1 MASPEPVASAGS
13 APAGVAHEEAAP
25 APTASEALAF
35 LDQVEGHLHELSKR
49 ASRALWVQQTYI
61 TDETEQ
67 IAAEATRD
75 LMGASLEAATAARRY
90 DGLALPPD
98 PDRKLR
104 LLKLSEALP
113 GPQDPARQAELAEL
127 AAWLEGSYG
136 RAKYT
141 PPGGQPL
148 DLDHLERV
156 MAHSRSPAELL
167 ETWAGWHSIARP
179 LRGGYSRLVELATE
193 GAQAVGF
200 DDLGLLWRSAYDVPP
215 EEFEAQLDALWDQLR
230 PLYESLHAYV
240 RTRLSRQY
248 GPGVVSPV
256 GPLPAHLLGNMWAQ
270 EWQQIYPLVA
280 PAGAGPTFDLT
291 RNLQSAGYDAVR
303 MMRTGEAFF
312 SSLGFEP
319 LPQTFW
325 ERSML
330 TRPADREV
338 VCHASA
344 WCLDGDLDLRI
355 KMCTQITGE
364 DFQTVHHELGHIYYD
379 RAYRHQPYLFRGGA
393 NDGFHEAIGDA
404 IALSV
409 TPEYLVRIGLLDR
422 APDASSDIGLLLAR
436 ALEKVAFVPFALA
449 VDRWR
454 WGVFSG
460 EIRPGNYNRTWW
472 DLRRRYQ
479 GVVPPV
485 PRTEDDFDAG
495 AKYHIPAHVPYARYF
510 VAAFLQYQLHR
521 SMTEIAGVDGPL
533 HRRSIYGSQEA
544 GRRLEAMLALG
555 QSRPWP
561 DALEVLTGSRR
572 MDASGILD
580 YYAPLKAWLDEQNAG
595 QPVGWEGGSGA

>member
-1 MASPEPVASAGS
+1 MAPSDTP
-13 APAGVAHEEAAP
+13 GVP
-25 APTASEALAF
+25 APGQALPSAAEAEAF
-35 LDQVEGHLHELSKR
+35 LDRVEDRLHELSKR

-75 LMGASLEAATAARRY
+75 LMAASLEAATEARRF
-90 DGLALPPD
+90 DGLDLPPD
-98 PDRKLR
+98 AARKLL
-104 LLKLSEALP
+104 LLKLAEALP
-113 GPQDPARQAELAEL
+113 GPTDPERQQELAEL

-141 PPGGQPL
+141 PPGGTPL
-148 DLDHLERV
+148 DLDHLERI
-156 MAHSRSPAELL
+156 MGHSRNPGELQ
-167 ETWAGWHSIARP
+167 EAWTGWHSIARP
-179 LRGGYSRLVELATE
+179 LRNGYSRLVELATD
-193 GAQAVGF
+193 GARAVGF
-200 DDLGLLWRSAYDVPP
+200 ADLGLLWRSSYDVPP
-215 EEFEAQLDALWDQLR
+215 EEFEAQLDGLWEQLR
-230 PLYESLHAYV
+230 PLYEALHAYV
-240 RTRLSRQY
+240 RTRLSAYY
-248 GPGVVSPV
+248 GPGVVAPD

-270 EWQQIYPLVA
+270 EWQQLYPLVA
-280 PAGAGPTFDLT
+280 PPTAGPTFDLT
-291 RNLQSAGYDAVR
+291 HNLQAAGYDAVR
-303 MMRTGEAFF
+303 MMRAGEAFF

-379 RAYRHQPYLFRGGA
+379 RAYRRQPYLFRGGA

-422 APDASSDIGLLLAR
+422 APDASGDIGLLLAR
-436 ALEKVAFVPFALA
+436 ALEKVAFVPFAMA

-460 EIRPGNYNRTWW
+460 AIAPGDYNQAWW
-472 DLRRRYQ
+472 ELRRRYQ
-479 GVVPPV
+479 GVVPPA
-485 PRTEDDFDAG
+485 PRTEEDFDPG

-521 SMTEIAGVDGPL
+521 SLTEIAGVDGPL
-533 HRRSIYGSQEA
+533 HRRSIHGSRKA

-572 MDASGILD
+572 MDATGILD
-580 YYAPLKAWLDEQNAG
+580 YYAPLKSWLDEQNAG
-595 QPVGWEGGSGA
+595 RPIGW